1 MQTTIIPGPPGSNGF
16 WTATQHQA
24 PNPDMM
30 TEWAGYAAFEETEL
44 PVLEVVLEKLRD
56 PVTGQMPDLENAM
69 DALTRLHLENPN
81 DPDMLRL
88 AEMRR
93 ARAQSL
99 ENTIDFETFDYAGLR
114 VIPTTI
120 WRIGVRHKG
129 LMVDPA
135 RPNDRRLHESK
146 KADYPDAIDTYEMSC
161 DILGYLGD
169 DDFYRYKQEYRGN
182 FPTADEVLLFIKKS
196 MAQPALMF
204 KPALPSSLPLDPLFK
219 PYTPVLEP
227 FLNSLADAVD
237 ERYKSATNP
246 GSSTPTLTALEAR
259 VAASSSTADPERKP
273 FHWFWDTQAQADL
286 HESILRNKAIDRYND
301 AWGKCVEN
309 KESGNSAFRRGDK
322 KAAIDLYTK
331 ASYWIDRAYP
341 EIAPGDDERE
351 KETRE
356 LAAILM
362 ANRSV
367 AWLTSGS
374 EEDARVKAEEDARM
388 AIRISPLYA
397 KGHARLAKVYQASS
411 DLVKAKQVLAR
422 ALSKPELQDEVGLV
436 DMLIDLQTGE
446 KGLPEDDEEF
456 KLVARRIMY
465 EDEDSAKM
473 VKEINGLW
481 RQRISR
487 VPVLPPVPEED
498 LAAAHPLPASPEEA
512 IIPLDLD
519 PEAGFEIIEQAVGAI
534 LAEACSA
541 LLATRDMVNIPQPDV
556 PSMAELVP
564 ALESV
569 ETEDTQVSQTLPV
582 SFGNAS
588 PAFDDQSKHRSVS
601 EMAPSLN

>member
-1 MQTTIIPGPPGSNGF
+1 MQATVRIPGPPGSNGF
-16 WTATQHQA
+16 WTATQLP
-24 PNPDMM
+24 PNHDAMQ
-30 TEWAGYAAFEETEL
+30 EWAGFAAVEETEL
-44 PVLEVVLEKLRD
+44 SVVEVLLEKLRD
-56 PVTGQMPDLENAM
+56 PVTGQLPDLQNAM
-69 DALTRLHLENPN
+69 AAITRFHLENPN
-81 DPDMLRL
+81 DPDIVRL
-88 AEMRR
+88 AQMRR

-99 ENTIDFETFDYAGLR
+99 ENTVDFETFDYAGLK
-114 VIPTTI
+114 VIPVTI

-129 LMVDPA
+129 IIVDPA
-135 RPNDRRLHESK
+135 RPDDWRLHESK
-146 KADYPDAIDTYEMSC
+146 KADYPDAIDTYEMTC
-161 DILGYLGD
+161 DIIGYVGD

-196 MAQPALMF
+196 MAQPALRF

-237 ERYKSATNP
+237 ERYKSTINP
-246 GSSTPTLTALEAR
+246 GSSTPTLTALEAQF
-259 VAASSSTADPERKP
+259 ASSSSTADPERKP

-322 KAAIDLYTK
+322 KSAIDLYTK
-331 ASYWIDRAYP
+331 ASYWMDRAYR

-351 KETRE
+351 KESRE
-356 LAAILM
+356 LGAILL

-374 EEDARVKAEEDARM
+374 EAEARVKAEEDARL
-388 AIRISPLYA
+388 AIRCAPLYA
-397 KGHARLAKVYQASS
+397 KGHARLAKVYQANG
-411 DLVKAKQVLAR
+411 DLVKAKQVLAQ

-436 DMLIDLQTGE
+436 DMLIDLQTDE

-473 VKEINGLW
+473 VKDVAGLW
-481 RQRISR
+481 RERISR
-487 VPVLPPVPEED
+487 VPVQPPEPVPIPEED
-498 LAAAHPLPASPEEA
+498 VAAAHPLPASPEETVLPL
-512 IIPLDLD
+512 IPE
-519 PEAGFEIIEQAVGAI
+519 PEDEVIAQDVAAAPSE
-534 LAEACSA
+534 EASSA
-541 LLATRDMVNIPQPDV
+541 LDVNVPQPDMLSV
-556 PSMAELVP
+556 AELVP
-564 ALESV
+564 SLESLEV
-569 ETEDTQVSQTLPV
+569 EDTKLSQTPFA
-582 SFGNAS
+582 SFGNVS

-601 EMAPSLN
+601 EVPPSLN